1 MIHVS
6 SIRNNDP
13 RYFTSDRALELDG
26 IRLGGAGWWIRGEG
40 DTEDPDAIRK
50 VLTTTDRSSKYGYQ
64 LIIAAPR
71 PVSILIAI
79 DRDSAPA
86 IIKSHQNAVA
96 GAVQYLEDRGV
107 AWADRRNGESK
118 LVSSKWEEVV
128 SFTHGVNRR
137 GDPHLHDHV
146 LVGARPAE
154 SNNVLDSRG
163 LFSHLKAADAIYRSE
178 LRSQIAERT
187 EWVPRRTFEGVEQ
200 IEGLDLGYV
209 KLWAGN
215 KDFSTEA
222 KQQWTRDQILERW
235 ATDLS
240 RFSERG
246 PAVLPHREKR
256 VIDEHTFAGSFE
268 GLEYVNRA
276 SIVKSW
282 ANAAPFGQSY
292 KEMEIV
298 INELYPELIDSSGY
312 MQEAVSLSAARMTSK
327 VREHGARPLQAK
339 ELENWRSQSRSRP
352 GLWLGL
358 SR

>member
-6 SIRNNDP
+6 TFRKNDP

-26 IRLGGAGWWIRGEG
+26 IRNGGAGWWIRGYG
-40 DTEDPDAIRK
+40 DTEDPDTVRK

-71 PVSILIAI
+71 PISVLIAI

-86 IIKSHQNAVA
+86 VIESHQKAVS

-107 AWADRRNGESK
+107 TWIDKRNGDSK
-118 LVSSKWEEVV
+118 VIPSKWEEVV

-154 SNNVLDSRG
+154 SKNVLDSRG

-187 EWVPRRTFEGVEQ
+187 DWVPRRTFEGIEQ

-222 KQQWTRDQILERW
+222 KKQWTRDQILDRW
-235 ATDLS
+235 STDLS

-246 PAVLPHREKR
+246 PAVLPHRDKG
-256 VIDEHTFAGSFE
+256 VLDEHSFAGSFE
-268 GLEYVNRA
+268 GLDYVNRA
-276 SIVKSW
+276 SIIKSW

-292 KEMEIV
+292 KEIENV
-298 INELYPELIDSSGY
+298 VNELYPELISSSGY
-312 MQEAVSLSAARMTSK
+312 VQDAVSRSGARMTSK
-327 VREHGARPLQAK
+327 VREHGARPLQQK
-339 ELENWRSQSRSRP
+339 EIENWRTQSRSRL
-352 GLWLGL
+352 GRWTGL